1 MRFYFYP
8 RSPCGERR
16 NFWNES
22 SVLRLFLSTLSLR
35 RATYWATRARAA
47 QLFLSTL
54 SLRRATICDL
64 KTAKKGITFLSTLSL
79 RRATGRVLQDITPAG
94 ISIHALLAESD
105 LFLSEFLKVLF
116 KFLSTL
122 SLRRAT
128 KAIIEC
134 NGGDPIS
141 IHALLAESDL
151 PGQVCLLV
159 VIPFLSTLSLR
170 RATCPKAS
178 AAPPLMQF
186 LSTLSLRRA
195 TTRPC
200 MRRTV
205 EPDFYP
211 RSPCGERHYFC
222 KDHYAAVSISIHA
235 LLAESDHPAR
245 HSTIP
250 CGNFYPR
257 SPCGE
262 RPSWASMFALT
273 TYISIHALLAESDFT
288 LLWDNNT
295 YGTFLSTLS
304 LRRAT
309 GHGDAV
315 RHRERHFYPRS
326 PCGERPQHW
335 PCSQSHHP
343 HFYPRSPCGE
353 RRSGAS

>member
-1 MRFYFYP
+1 MRLKNSKKRHNISIHALLAESDRPGITRYYPGRNFYP
-8 RSPCGERR
+8 RSPCGERQAGYHKILPR
-16 NFWNES
+16 PE
-22 SVLRLFLSTLSLR
+22 FLSTLSLR
-35 RATYWATRARAA
+35 RATSFYRNSSRCFSNFYPRSPCGERPRLSLSVTAATR
-47 QLFLSTL
+47 
-54 SLRRATICDL
+54 
-64 KTAKKGITFLSTLSL
+64 
-79 RRATGRVLQDITPAG
+79 
-94 ISIHALLAESD
+94 
-105 LFLSEFLKVLF
+105 
-116 KFLSTL
+116 
-122 SLRRAT
+122 
-128 KAIIEC
+128 
-134 NGGDPIS
+134 
-141 IHALLAESDL
+141 
-151 PGQVCLLV
+151 
-159 VIPFLSTLSLR
+159 FLSTLSLR

>member
-1 MRFYFYP
+1 MLFK
-8 RSPCGERR
+8 
-16 NFWNES
+16 
-22 SVLRLFLSTLSLR
+22 FLSTLSLR
-35 RATYWATRARAA
+35 RATYIGVAYIVAY
-47 QLFLSTL
+47 
-54 SLRRATICDL
+54 I
-64 KTAKKGITFLSTLSL
+64 
-79 RRATGRVLQDITPAG
+79 
-94 ISIHALLAESD
+94 
-105 LFLSEFLKVLF
+105 
-116 KFLSTL
+116 FLSTL

-326 PCGERPQHW
+326 PCGERRREA
-335 PCSQSHHP
+335 SESIGTF

-353 RRSGAS
+353 RLVAYQAMCRLSKFLSTLSLRRATRAKICHFRHHSHFYPRSPCGERPR

>member
-1 MRFYFYP
+1 MLFK
-8 RSPCGERR
+8 
-16 NFWNES
+16 
-22 SVLRLFLSTLSLR
+22 FLSTLSLR
-35 RATYWATRARAA
+35 RATYIGVAYIVAY
-47 QLFLSTL
+47 
-54 SLRRATICDL
+54 I
-64 KTAKKGITFLSTLSL
+64 
-79 RRATGRVLQDITPAG
+79 
-94 ISIHALLAESD
+94 
-105 LFLSEFLKVLF
+105 
-116 KFLSTL
+116 FLSTL

-273 TYISIHALLAESDFT
+273 TYISIHALLAESDPPGPPCS
-288 LLWDNNT
+288 LSRH
-295 YGTFLSTLS
+295 TFLSTLS

-309 GHGDAV
+309 LPCCGITTPTA
-315 RHRERHFYPRS
+315 HFYPRS
-326 PCGERPQHW
+326 PCGERLDTATPFDTEKDISIHALLAESDPSTGRAAKATTLISIHALLAESDGTDGQNAVILGISIHALLAESDIGTLRTVSVRKTFLSTLSLRRATLKT
-335 PCSQSHHP
+335 PCVKLSIDVFLSTL
-343 HFYPRSPCGE
+343 SL
-353 RRSGAS
+353 RRATPSE

>member
-1 MRFYFYP
+1 M
-8 RSPCGERR
+8 
-16 NFWNES
+16 
-22 SVLRLFLSTLSLR
+22 
-35 RATYWATRARAA
+35 
-47 QLFLSTL
+47 
-54 SLRRATICDL
+54 
-64 KTAKKGITFLSTLSL
+64 
-79 RRATGRVLQDITPAG
+79 
-94 ISIHALLAESD
+94 
-105 LFLSEFLKVLF
+105 LF

-235 LLAESDHPAR
+235 LLAESDWTR
-245 HSTIP
+245 RRRST
-250 CGNFYPR
+250 PR
-257 SPCGE
+257 K
-262 RPSWASMFALT
+262 
-273 TYISIHALLAESDFT
+273 
-288 LLWDNNT
+288 
-295 YGTFLSTLS
+295 TFLSTLS

-309 GHGDAV
+309 PALAVQPKPPPSFLSTLSLRRATFWCQLMVRSFIISIHALLAESDARQCYTDTTSV
-315 RHRERHFYPRS
+315 GFLSTLSLRRATAIGRWGTAWRDISIHALLAESDQNLSNRLQSIGYFYPRS
-326 PCGERPQHW
+326 PCGERLKQGLTEILLPIFLSTLSLRRATR
-335 PCSQSHHP
+335 PSP
-343 HFYPRSPCGE
+343 PYRS
-353 RRSGAS
+353 RRRGISIHALLAESDSKSAQNSGAL